1 MHWRVDAGALREL
14 LPEQLPLDTFEG
26 DAWLGITPFR
36 VSGFRLRGLLPLPV
50 LSTFLET
57 NVRTYVTYE
66 GKPGICFFSL
76 DAESQLAVEAA
87 RRAYR
92 LPYHHARMD
101 ALRRGD
107 WIEYRT
113 SRVGA
118 ELDVSYRPAGP
129 VSPAEQGTLEH
140 FLVERYCLYTEHGGA
155 LHCAEVHHA
164 PWPLQAAEASLGENT
179 MAPVALD
186 GDPLFHYSE
195 RQDVVIWPLERV

>member
-14 LPEQLPLDTFEG
+14 LPKQLPLDTFEG

-57 NVRTYVTYE
+57 NVRTYVTHE
-66 GKPGICFFSL
+66 GKAGIWFFSL

-87 RRAYR
+87 KRAYR
-92 LPYHHARMD
+92 LPYHHARID
-101 ALRRGD
+101 AVRRGD

-113 SRVGA
+113 SRAGA

-155 LHCAEVHHA
+155 LHRAEVHHA
-164 PWPLQAAEASLGENT
+164 PWPLQAAEANLGENT
-179 MAPVALD
+179 MAPVALE
-186 GDPLFHYSE
+186 GDPLLHYSE
-195 RQDVVIWPLERV
+195 RQDVVIWPLERL